1 MSGKYAAE
9 HASALADVTDAGAA
23 ITFSKG
29 VVTGYNSATDTM
41 PSPAQTPTTVAGFAI
56 ESEAKRSYDA
66 GTRVQRDTRR
76 LFFVPSTFGALPLPG
91 ATCTWASTAFVT
103 GDVEPIA
110 LEGEVIAAYVEIS
123 R

>member
-9 HASALADVTDAGAA
+9 HAGALADVTDAGAA

-29 VVTGYNSATDTM
+29 VVTGYDSATDTI
-41 PSPAQTPTTVAGFAI
+41 PSPQSTTTVAGFAI

-66 GTRVQRDTRR
+66 GTRVQRDARR

-91 ATCTWASTAFVT
+91 ATCTWASTAFVV